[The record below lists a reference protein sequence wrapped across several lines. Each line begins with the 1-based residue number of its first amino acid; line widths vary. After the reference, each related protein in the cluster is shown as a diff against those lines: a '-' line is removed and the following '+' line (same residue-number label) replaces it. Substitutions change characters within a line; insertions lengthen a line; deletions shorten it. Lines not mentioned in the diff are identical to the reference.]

1 MPMKKMKEK
10 MEQKMAGRKKGPGG
24 AKPPKGDFQHQG
36 PGTGK
41 AGPAPKSGGALGI
54 LSRVGGPMG
63 GMMGGKGG
71 MLKQATGKAGAQP
84 ANLTVQRPKA
94 QKA

>member
-41 AGPAPKSGGALGI
+41 AA
-54 LSRVGGPMG
+54 
-63 GMMGGKGG
+63 
-71 MLKQATGKAGAQP
+71 P

-94 QKA
+94 KKA